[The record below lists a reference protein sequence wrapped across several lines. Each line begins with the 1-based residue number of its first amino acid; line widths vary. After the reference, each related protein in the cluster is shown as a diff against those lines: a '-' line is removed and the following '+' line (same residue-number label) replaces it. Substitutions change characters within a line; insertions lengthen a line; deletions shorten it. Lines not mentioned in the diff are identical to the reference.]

1 MFPDADV
8 RPTPPRVPV
17 RRRRAV
23 VAAGGVLLLSG
34 LAAGP
39 AVAADA
45 PRPVALGAQAWF
57 QRDPSCAT
65 PLGCSPTAPPS
76 SNPFGAGT
84 LHVAVTG
91 GQESARSYL
100 ALTGLPAGATV
111 TGGTLT
117 VPLDTM
123 TPGNGSTAPET
134 SKVQVCTTIATVTAV
149 EGSFDRPP
157 QEDCSSHASA
167 AYVATPAPHLQ
178 ADLAPLAGALSA
190 PSVALVLLPDGSVAA
205 SDFWHVV
212 FSATS
217 RATPPTPPASVT
229 LTLAGGTPGA
239 VTPVMAATE
248 PPSSSSPSPTATPSP
263 TARPATQ
270 PRPAKVPSAVAT
282 TAHVAP
288 PVAGIP
294 VAPPP
299 VDGSVVAAGAPPLPV
314 AAPSLPVAAPVVPQP
329 LAAQT
334 PPAAPAAAGVPAAA
348 EAPQQPAPA
357 QAAPV
362 AFTTGYAYPIIWLLP
377 ILFVAAVVAVG
388 RMMTRDLTPARP
400 SR

>member
-17 RRRRAV
+17 RRGRAV
-23 VAAGGVLLLSG
+23 VAAGGVLLLAG
-34 LAAGP
+34 LVAGP

-45 PRPVALGAQAWF
+45 PTPVALGAQAWF

-100 ALTGLPAGATV
+100 TLTGRPAAATV

-134 SKVQVCTTIATVTAV
+134 SKVQVCTTTVMVPAV
-149 EGSFDRPP
+149 EGSFAAPP
-157 QEDCSSHASA
+157 KANCSSHAA
-167 AYVATPAPHLQ
+167 APYVATPTPHLQ

-190 PSVALVLLPDGSVAA
+190 PSVALVLLPDGAVAA
-205 SDFWHVV
+205 PDSWRVV
-212 FSATS
+212 FSATN
-217 RATPPTPPASVT
+217 RAMPATPPAAVT
-229 LTLAGGTPGA
+229 LTLASAGGTSEN
-239 VTPVMAATE
+239 VTPPVTAATD
-248 PPSSSSPSPTATPSP
+248 PSSAAPPTQAPAAT
-263 TARPATQ
+263 R
-270 PRPAKVPSAVAT
+270 PRPARVPAAVAT
-282 TAHVAP
+282 TAPIARS
-288 PVAGIP
+288 VAGIP

-299 VDGSVVAAGAPPLPV
+299 VGGSFVAAGAPPLPV
-314 AAPSLPVAAPVVPQP
+314 AAPAVPQP
-329 LAAQT
+329 LTAPIPSAA
-334 PPAAPAAAGVPAAA
+334 PAAPAAAGVPAPA
-348 EAPQQPAPA
+348 EAQQQPGPVE
-357 QAAPV
+357 AAPV

-377 ILFVAAVVAVG
+377 ILLVGAVVAVG
-388 RMMTRDLTPARP
+388 RMMTRDLTPLRP

>member
-1 MFPDADV
+1 MFPAADV

-17 RRRRAV
+17 RRGRAV
-23 VAAGGVLLLSG
+23 VAAGGVLLLAG

-45 PRPVALGAQAWF
+45 PTPVALGAQAWF
-57 QRDPSCAT
+57 QRDPSCVT

-100 ALTGLPAGATV
+100 TLTGLPAGATV

-134 SKVQVCTTIATVTAV
+134 SKVQVCTTIATVPAV

-190 PSVALVLLPDGSVAA
+190 PSVALVLLPDGAVAA

-229 LTLAGGTPGA
+229 LTLAGAGADGAPGA
-239 VTPVMAATE
+239 VTPVKAATD
-248 PPSSSSPSPTATPSP
+248 PPSSAAPSP

-270 PRPAKVPSAVAT
+270 PRPAKVPAAVAT
-282 TAHVAP
+282 TAHVARS
-288 PVAGIP
+288 VAGIP

-314 AAPSLPVAAPVVPQP
+314 AAPPLPVAAPVVPQP
-329 LAAQT
+329 LTAQT
-334 PPAAPAAAGVPAAA
+334 PSTAPAAPAAGVPAAA
-348 EAPQQPAPA
+348 DLPQQPAPA

-377 ILFVAAVVAVG
+377 ILLVAAVVAVG
-388 RMMTRDLTPARP
+388 RMMTRDLTPLRP